1 MSNVNFTYTN
11 LTPFKWYVLENFP
24 FIEADFDALTNWQLF
39 CKLGKEINKIIPA
52 VNKVGQQT
60 EDLTTFV
67 TNYFNNLDVQE
78 EINNKLDQMAQTGEL
93 EEIIGQYL
101 KISGIVTFNTV
112 AEMKNSTNII
122 EGSRVKTFG
131 FYNFDDNGGAYYL
144 IRKITNED
152 TVDEKTII
160 ALNDNTLIAELFI
173 ENQMSP
179 KQFGAKGDGITD
191 DTISINTCINK
202 CNKILFDTAVYLI
215 NAVYTENNS
224 IATSINLKSN
234 RNIDFNNSVIK
245 MKSTTQDLYYII
257 RCYQENNIILKN
269 GIIEGYD
276 EVPPAS
282 GTGSGMGIAVMDCT
296 NVLIDNFK
304 ISHCRGDGI
313 YIREYSNQKRT
324 NNITVS
330 NCYLKNNRRNQ
341 VSLTGG
347 EYVTITNCHFIIDL
361 ENTTDFEY
369 NYVGIDLEGDH
380 DYARME
386 NFVIENCQFL
396 GQPNAGISLS
406 PVYDTTPFSGFINNC
421 NFVNCKR
428 AFYGASGGAS
438 NGDVVISNITITNTT
453 RPPIEIHSRGTNN
466 YGLYFDNIILNSFNF
481 DGEGDYNYMFW
492 IGGNSNKGGVGKVHI
507 KNPVCKANCP
517 LVFMNN
523 GIQNVSLIDP
533 IFENG
538 KENNS
543 WGVLAGRDSNSKYI
557 LSDSYNQI
565 VEIISTNKNT
575 SNSFLPHICKTQN
588 TIEDVTVNINPEL
601 VPENEELTFINT
613 TLNNFFVGLSGAG
626 NIKIPGGTTK
636 GMLKAKKIGSSFV
649 WWGSSGVDFAN

>member
-1 MSNVNFTYTN
+1 MNNFKYN
-11 LTPFKWYVLENFP
+11 KLTPFKWFVLENFP
-24 FIEADFDALTNWQLF
+24 FIEADFDALTEWQLF
-39 CKLGKEINKIIPA
+39 CKLGKEINKIINSTNTLGTQ
-52 VNKVGQQT
+52 VET
-60 EDLTTFV
+60 LTDYV
-67 TNYFNNLDVQE
+67 SNYFDNLDVQE
-78 EINNKLDQMAQTGEL
+78 EINNKLNDMAESGEL
-93 EEIIGQYL
+93 EEIIAQYL
-101 KISGIVTFNTV
+101 KISGLVTFNNLTEV
-112 AEMKNSTNII
+112 KNADNII
-122 EGSRVKTFG
+122 EGSRIQTFG
-131 FYNFDDNGGAYYL
+131 FYSFGDKGGAKYL
-144 IRKITNED
+144 VRKITNQD
-152 TVDEKTII
+152 IVDEKTLI
-160 ALNDNTLIAELFI
+160 ALKDNTLVAELVI
-173 ENQMSP
+173 EDIMSP

-202 CNKILFDTAVYLI
+202 CNKILFDTAEYLI

-234 RNIDFNNSVIK
+234 RNIDFNNSIIK

-257 RCYQENNIILKN
+257 RCYQENDIILKN

-330 NCYLKNNRRNQ
+330 NCYFKNNRRNQ

-369 NYVGIDLEGDH
+369 NYVGINLEADH

-428 AFYGASGGAS
+428 AFYGARGGAS
-438 NGDVVISNITITNTT
+438 DGDVIISNITITNTT

-481 DGEGDYNYMFW
+481 EGEDDANYMFW
-492 IGGNSNKGGVGKVHI
+492 IAGDANKGGVGKVHI
-507 KNPVCKANCP
+507 KNPVCKATCP

-523 GIQNVSLIDP
+523 GIQNVSIIDP

-538 KENNS
+538 QYENS
-543 WGVLAGRDSNSKYI
+543 WGFIGGRNANSKLV
-557 LSDSYNQI
+557 LSDKFNQI
-565 VEIISTNKNT
+565 IKRISANIEASNLFTPSIIDVKGNTGEITAT
-575 SNSFLPHICKTQN
+575 L
-588 TIEDVTVNINPEL
+588 
-601 VPENEELTFINT
+601 
-613 TLNNFFVGLSGAG
+613 LNNLMCNGNEVTIINNSDYSVNVGMQGQRT
-626 NIKIPGGTTK
+626 IKIPPYQ
-636 GMLKAKKIGSSFV
+636 
-649 WWGSSGVDFAN
+649 GVCKVIKMSDVPMFYGNLTRYENLPQT